1 MPRCHARILLVL
13 TLLLCLSGGAVAD
26 GIAVIRSHDIDPY
39 NQALAGFSAA
49 CNDRVKVHNLGG
61 DPGRQREV
69 AEAVRAQAPRL
80 VLAVGLMAAQVA
92 MTRLQEFP
100 SIYVMVAQPRKYGL
114 VGNNIAGISLD
125 IPVAIQFQTYKNM
138 LPGLRS
144 IGTIY
149 DPGKSSE
156 LVAEAKKIAAEMNL
170 ELVAV
175 PVHSQREVPGAL
187 RGLIGRIGALWMIPD
202 DTVVTT
208 DSFKYFLVSTLENS
222 VPFIAASD
230 IFVEVGALAAVTPDY
245 SDVGRQSCKLAQAL
259 EKGELQL
266 SDLNV
271 VPPEKVNLTLN
282 LKTARKIG
290 IRIPESVI
298 DSARTVIQ

>member
-1 MPRCHARILLVL
+1 MIRRHAHFAYFL
-13 TLLLCLSGGAVAD
+13 TLLLGLSSAALAD

-49 CNDRVKVHNLGG
+49 CNERIQVHNLGG
-61 DPGRQREV
+61 DPRRQREV
-69 AEAVRAQAPRL
+69 AEAVRTQSPRL

-92 MTRLQEFP
+92 MEQLQEFP

-125 IPVAIQFQTYKNM
+125 IPVEMQFQTYKSM

-156 LVAEAKKIAAEMNL
+156 LIDEAKKIAAEMDL
-170 ELVAV
+170 ELVAI
-175 PVHSQREVPGAL
+175 PVASQREVPGAL
-187 RGLIGRIGALWMIPD
+187 RGLIGRIGALWMVPD

-208 DSFKYFLVSTLENS
+208 DSFKHFLVSTLENS

-245 SDVGRQSCKLAQAL
+245 GDVGRQSCKLAQAL
-259 EKGELQL
+259 EKGELHL

-282 LKTARKIG
+282 LRTARKIG
-290 IRIPESVI
+290 IHIPESVVG
-298 DSARTVIQ
+298 SARTVIR